1 MEGRL
6 LSSYIVFIL
15 FVFEKCLNV
24 VLGIFIDVVD
34 FLDEEVVLI
43 ENWKKKCLFC
53 FLLLIYVW

>member
-15 FVFEKCLNV
+15 FVFEKCLNI

-43 ENWKKKCLFC
+43 ENWKKSVYFV
-53 FLLLIYVW
+53 FYY